1 MREGHVMRIQAR
13 PEPVDLDPDRTA
25 MLVID
30 MQNAFGS
37 AGGMFDL
44 AGVPIASIQEAV
56 APTRAAIAAARQAG
70 LKIVYLKMGFEADL
84 SDLQTNGGAQE
95 HFFAHIGILDGVLTR
110 DEWGS
115 DILDELTPAANDTV
129 VYKTRFSGFYQT
141 DLDDLLRAAGITHLI
156 VTGCTTSICVESTVR
171 DAFFRDYHCIVLED
185 CTAEPMGAN
194 LSRSNHEATLLLV
207 ERVFGSV
214 STADDFINM
223 SAHNSE
229 VIASR

>member
-1 MREGHVMRIQAR
+1 MRIQAR
-13 PEPVDLDPDRTA
+13 PEPIDLDPTRTA

-37 AGGMFDL
+37 PGGMFDR
-44 AGVPIASIQEAV
+44 AGIPIGSIQEAV
-56 APTRAAIAAARQAG
+56 APTRAAVEAARRAG
-70 LKIVYLKMGFEADL
+70 LKVIYLKMGFEADL
-84 SDLQTNGGAQE
+84 SDLGTNGGAQE
-95 HFFAHIGILDGVLTR
+95 HFFAHMGIPDGVLTR

-115 DILDELTPAANDTV
+115 DIVDELTPEPGDTV
-129 VYKTRFSGFYQT
+129 VYKTRFSGFYET
-141 DLDDLLRAAGITHLI
+141 ELDDLLRRAGVTHLV

-194 LSRSNHEATLLLV
+194 LSRSNYDATLLLV
-207 ERVFGSV
+207 ERIFGSV
-214 STADDFINM
+214 STAAELSKLLDE
-223 SAHNSE
+223 E

>member
-13 PEPVDLDPDRTA
+13 PEPVDLDPARTA

-37 AGGMFDL
+37 PGGMFDR
-44 AGVPIASIQEAV
+44 AGVPIASIQQAV

-70 LKIVYLKMGFEADL
+70 LKIIYLKMGFQADL
-84 SDLQTNGGAQE
+84 SDVGTNL
-95 HFFAHIGILDGVLTR
+95 GILDGSLTR

-115 DILDELTPAANDTV
+115 DILDELTPAPDDIV

-141 DLDDLLRAAGITHLI
+141 ELDDLLRAAGITHLI

-171 DAFFRDYHCIVLED
+171 DAFFRDYQCIVLED
-185 CTAEPMGAN
+185 CTAEPLGAN

-207 ERVFGSV
+207 EQVFGSV
-214 STADDFINM
+214 STAADLINL
-223 SAHNSE
+223 SVHDSE
-229 VIASR
+229 VIGSR

>member
-1 MREGHVMRIQAR
+1 MRIQAR
-13 PEPVDLDPDRTA
+13 PEPVDLDPARTA

-37 AGGMFDL
+37 PGGMFDR
-44 AGVPIASIQEAV
+44 AGVPIASIQQAV

-70 LKIVYLKMGFEADL
+70 LKIIYLKVGYQADL
-84 SDLQTNGGAQE
+84 SDLP
-95 HFFAHIGILDGVLTR
+95 AHMGNLDGALTR

-115 DILDELTPAANDTV
+115 DILDELTPAPDDTV
-129 VYKTRFSGFYQT
+129 MYKTSFSGFYQT
-141 DLDDLLRAAGITHLI
+141 ELDDLLRAAGITHLI

-185 CTAEPMGAN
+185 CTAEPIGAN
-194 LSRSNHEATLLLV
+194 LSRSNHDATLLLI

-214 STADDFINM
+214 STAADLINL
-223 SAHNSE
+223 SALDGQ